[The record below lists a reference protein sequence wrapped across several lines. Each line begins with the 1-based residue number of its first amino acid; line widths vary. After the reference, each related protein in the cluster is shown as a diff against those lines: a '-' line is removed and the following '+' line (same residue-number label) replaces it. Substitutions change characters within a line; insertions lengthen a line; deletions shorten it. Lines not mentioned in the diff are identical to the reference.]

1 MPSPI
6 IGLTGPTGAGKSE
19 AAHIMRTMGGAIIDA
34 DEAARR
40 VVESPDCLAALK
52 DAFGADICA
61 EGFLDRHELAR
72 RAFVDTAHTQLLNDI
87 THPRILTQIRAQIR
101 LSQAKGAPFV
111 VLDAPLLYES
121 GLDEECNAVFIVL
134 ADPELRLRRICARD
148 GISEADARQRMAAQQ
163 SDEYYADGA
172 TAIFHNNG
180 DMAALEKALHSAI
193 SGLRLEWR
201 RYAR

>member
-111 VLDAPLLYES
+111 VLDAPLLFECGMQRYT
-121 GLDEECNAVFIVL
+121 DETWLVVCRTET
-134 ADPELRLRRICARD
+134 RLRRIAARD
-148 GISEADARQRMAAQQ
+148 GLAEEDIQKRIANQMSTEQKEKLADYIIDNSRDLAWLYAQIDTLLAKSEQR
-163 SDEYYADGA
+163 EK
-172 TAIFHNNG
+172 NG
-180 DMAALEKALHSAI
+180 
-193 SGLRLEWR
+193 
-201 RYAR
+201 

>member
-40 VVESPDCLAALK
+40 VVESPDCLTALK

-121 GLDEECNAVFIVL
+121 GLDEECNAVFVVL